1 MNNEEVVPFS
11 FKIFF
16 MKRITFTICAA
27 AFLLASCSDE
37 KKPEEAIKADA
48 TVSSATDSKPK
59 EEPWVAVDSA
69 TAMKNYMDYA
79 TPGEPHK
86 MLAKSNGT
94 WKGEVTMWMAADA
107 PPSTSTMTMVN
118 KMVMDGRYQVSEA
131 KGNMMGMPFNG
142 ISTTGYDNHKKVF
155 MSTWIDNMGT
165 GVMKMEGPWDEATKT
180 TTMTGKMIDPAS
192 GRECDFKEVYTI
204 IDDNTQKME
213 MYGPDSKTGKQFKTM
228 EIKLTRKK

>member
-11 FKIFF
+11 PKIYF

-27 AFLLASCSDE
+27 AFLLTSCGDE
-37 KKPEEAIKADA
+37 KKPDEIKAEP
-48 TVSSATDSKPK
+48 TVSSATESKPK
-59 EEPWVAVDSA
+59 EESWVAVDSA
-69 TAMKNYMDYA
+69 TAMKNYMEYA

-94 WKGEVTMWMAADA
+94 WNGEVTMWMGPDA
-107 PPSTSTMTMVN
+107 PPTTSTITMTN
-118 KMVMDGRYQVSEA
+118 KMIMDGRYQVSEA

-142 ISTTGYDNHKKVF
+142 MSTTGYDNHKKVY

-165 GVMKMEGPWDEATKT
+165 GVMKMEGPWDEATKST
-180 TTMTGKMIDPAS
+180 TLTGKMIDPAT
-192 GRECDFKEVYTI
+192 GRECDFKEVYKI
-204 IDDNTQKME
+204 IDDNNQVME
-213 MYGPDSKTGKQFKTM
+213 MYGPDPKTGNQFKTM

>member
-1 MNNEEVVPFS
+1 
-11 FKIFF
+11 
-16 MKRITFTICAA
+16 MKRITIAIAA
-27 AFLLASCSDE
+27 AFILASCENE
-37 KKPEEAIKADA
+37 KKPDEIKADA

-69 TAMKNYMDYA
+69 TAMKNWMEYS
-79 TPGEPHK
+79 TPGEPQK

-94 WKGEVTMWMAADA
+94 WNGEVTMWMALDA

-142 ISTTGYDNHKKVF
+142 MSTTGYDNHKKVY

-165 GVMKMEGPWDEATKT
+165 GVLKMEGPWDDATKST
-180 TTMTGKMIDPAS
+180 TLTGKMIDPS
-192 GRECDFKEVYTI
+192 TGRECDFKEVYKI
-204 IDDNTQKME
+204 IDDNHQVME
-213 MYGPDSKTGKQFKTM
+213 MYGPDPKTGNQFKTM